1 MLKNLQ
7 TFLEYRFLDNS
18 LKVYFVVFGIIL
30 CTGII
35 ANILSPFIARRIK
48 RILQNTGKKTLQ
60 EAVEATTR
68 SLTMF
73 LYVIAISFSTS
84 ILTVNTPIKILL
96 KHIIHLASGVIIIY
110 FIFRIVDILVAYLGE
125 KAETTKTK
133 LDDMLIPIT
142 GKTIKIFFVVITV
155 LFILNNLGY
164 NITSLV
170 AGLGLGGL
178 AVAMA
183 AQDTLKNFFGAVAI
197 FIDRP
202 YTIGDRVIVEGVD
215 GPIEQIGLR
224 STRIRTLD
232 GTLVTIPNSRMA
244 DAIINN
250 IQKRPTRKTMN
261 TIGVTYDTSIEKMR
275 RAIEIIRGIM
285 KDHPGTE
292 NHLVYWK
299 DYGPYSLNIF
309 AIHWCKYLA
318 YDKYLECLQEMNFQ
332 IKESFG
338 KEGIEFAFPS
348 QTLYLQNEKSSD
360 KK

>member
-1 MLKNLQ
+1 MVENWKNI
-7 TFLEYRFLDNS
+7 LEYKFLDNT
-18 LKVYFVVFGIIL
+18 LEVYLTVFGIIL
-30 CTGII
+30 CAGI
-35 ANILSPFIARRIK
+35 AASILSLFIARRIK
-48 RILQNTGKKTLQ
+48 KTLQ
-60 EAVEATTR
+60 KMGRETLKEAVEATTR
-68 SLTMF
+68 SFTMF
-73 LYVIAISFSTS
+73 LYVIAISFSSS
-84 ILTVNTPIKILL
+84 ILTVNAPIKIFLR
-96 KHIIHLASGVIIIY
+96 HVINIASGLIIIY
-110 FIFRIVDILVAYLGE
+110 FIFRIMDILVVYLGE
-125 KAETTKTK
+125 KAGKTETK
-133 LDDMLIPIT
+133 LDDMLIPIV
-142 GKTIKIFFVVITV
+142 GKTIKIFSIVITI

-164 NITSLV
+164 NITSLI

-197 FIDRP
+197 FADRP
-202 YTIGDRVIVEGVD
+202 YTIGDRVVVEGVD

-261 TIGVTYDTSIEKMR
+261 TIGVTYNTSIQKVH

-285 KDHPGTE
+285 KGHPGTE

-309 AIHWCKYLA
+309 TIHWCKYLG

-332 IKESFG
+332 IKEAFE

-348 QTLYLQNEKSSD
+348 QTLYLQNDKSLD